1 MSLDQL
7 DLEAVCDRTE
17 LQQLSIKQLCKL
29 LSITIQQLNICGFSK
44 DNLIEMV
51 LTNQPEL

>member
-7 DLEAVCDRTE
+7 DLETVCDRTE

-29 LSITIQQLNICGFSK
+29 LSITIQQLNVCGFSK
-44 DNLIEMV
+44 ENLIEMV
-51 LTNQPEL
+51 LTQHEL